1 MQGESIVSSAT
12 PVVCQVCGV
21 SYAGADKSR
30 CPNCGI
36 ETGGREPDRF
46 AGRIE
51 KCYKFIERIG
61 EGGMGVVYRGEQ
73 IILKKTVALKL
84 TAGTLSEEETG
95 RLLREAQLAARVE
108 HPNVV
113 QVFDA
118 DVVDGRLFIVTQ
130 FVAGRS
136 LEKVIEAERLSPIE
150 CARIVRAAASGLAAI
165 HEKGIIHR
173 DIKPSNIL
181 ITDKGEVKISDF
193 GISKEFG
200 KITTR
205 LTSEGFAVGTPAYMS
220 PEQCRGEP
228 LTTATD
234 LYSLG
239 IVFYELL
246 TGSHPY
252 PADDSWALMNKH
264 TGEEL
269 PPLTDDVPRP
279 LARIVEEMTRKS
291 ADERSLS
298 AAEIA
303 EELDDFIKGNRNKGM
318 RKRAMLFIV
327 GEIVILA
334 AILAL
339 VAAVSY
345 AIGAR
350 HS

>member
-1 MQGESIVSSAT
+1 MSSAT
-12 PVVCQVCGV
+12 PVICQVCGV

-36 ETGGREPDRF
+36 ETGGKEPDRF

-51 KCYKFIERIG
+51 KCYRFIERIG
-61 EGGMGVVYRGEQ
+61 EGGMGVVY
-73 IILKKTVALKL
+73 
-84 TAGTLSEEETG
+84 
-95 RLLREAQLAARVE
+95 
-108 HPNVV
+108 
-113 QVFDA
+113 
-118 DVVDGRLFIVTQ
+118 
-130 FVAGRS
+130 
-136 LEKVIEAERLSPIE
+136 
-150 CARIVRAAASGLAAI
+150 
-165 HEKGIIHR
+165 
-173 DIKPSNIL
+173 
-181 ITDKGEVKISDF
+181 
-193 GISKEFG
+193 
-200 KITTR
+200 
-205 LTSEGFAVGTPAYMS
+205 
-220 PEQCRGEP
+220 RGEP

-264 TGEEL
+264 AGEEL
-269 PPLTDDVPRP
+269 PPLPDDVPRP

-318 RKRAMLFIV
+318 RKRAMLFII